1 MTQNIRSKQYWKYK
15 IIEYDYISM
24 HYEGGEKKIEIC
36 KSPHKTNSWLFMMII
51 IICFKIQGIKYDVI
65 KGD

>member
-24 HYEGGEKKIEIC
+24 HYEDGEKKIEIC
-36 KSPHKTNSWLFMMII
+36 KSLHKTNSWLFMMII
-51 IICFKIQGIKYDVI
+51 IICFKIQRIKYDVI
-65 KGD
+65 KE

>member
-15 IIEYDYISM
+15 VIEYDYVSM

-36 KSPHKTNSWLFMMII
+36 KTLHKTNCIFVFWLIVLGL
-51 IICFKIQGIKYDVI
+51 KLQGIKYDIV
-65 KGD
+65 KD